1 MKNSI
6 LILLLLAFF
15 SSFQMTLKSQVI
27 KGNISFKSVRIDTLF
42 QDNIS
47 IRSVVIDE
55 NRIWYAGNNSRF
67 GFFDMK
73 TMLRNES
80 KIINHSSKLEFRS
93 MAQNDQNIFLLSI
106 ANPAFL
112 YKVSKSTLEST
123 LVYHEEHEKIFYDSM
138 KFWNNKEGIAIGD
151 PTENTFS
158 IIITRDGGVTWNK
171 IQAIKLPKLSDGE
184 AAFAASNTNIV
195 VRGNHTWVVSGGIK
209 SRVFY
214 SADKGKTWSIFETP
228 IIQGKSMTGIFSA
241 DFYDAKNGFV
251 SGGDYE
257 LPEQNFGNKAITDDG
272 GKTWNLVAENVGFG
286 FASCVQYVPNSKG
299 KSLVSIGASGIYY
312 SNDKG
317 KTWTQLA
324 TDTTLYTL
332 SFIDE
337 DTAIAAGRNK
347 LVRIQFLN

>member
-6 LILLLLAFF
+6 LTLLLLTFF
-15 SSFQMTLKSQVI
+15 SSFQMTLKSQVV
-27 KGNISFKSVRIDTLF
+27 KGNITFKSVRIDTLF

-47 IRSVVIDE
+47 IRSVVIDKD
-55 NRIWYAGNNSRF
+55 RIWYAGNNSRF
-67 GFFDMK
+67 GFFDLK
-73 TMLRNES
+73 TMVRNEREIS
-80 KIINHSSKLEFRS
+80 KQRSKLEFRS

-112 YKVSKSTLEST
+112 YKVSKSTLEPT

-138 KFWNNKEGIAIGD
+138 KFWNNNEGIAIGD
-151 PTENTFS
+151 PVEGTFS
-158 IIITRDGGVTWNK
+158 IIITRDGGSNWS
-171 IQAIKLPKLSDGE
+171 KLSAENLPQLKEGE

-195 VRGNHTWVVSGGIK
+195 VKGNHTWVVSGGIK

-214 SADKGKTWSIFETP
+214 SSDKGKTWSVFETP

-257 LPEQNFGNKAITDDG
+257 LPEQNFKNKAITDDG
-272 GKTWNLVAENVGFG
+272 GKTWNLVADNAGFG

-299 KSLVSIGASGIYY
+299 KSLVSVGASGIYY

-324 TDTTLYTL
+324 TDSTLYTI

-337 DTAIAAGRNK
+337 CTAVAAGRNK
-347 LVRIQFLN
+347 LVRIQFLQ